1 MSAEANKMAK
11 RRYFEAFNV
20 QNLDAIDELFAPEYV
35 LHIPGSPDVEGPET
49 LKQMVAGT
57 LAALSDP
64 IMIIEDMVAEG
75 DRLATRWTLTAIHSG
90 EFLGVPPTNKQIT
103 MNGMIIDRF
112 VGGKVVEAW
121 DSFDMYGVMQ
131 QLGAL
136 PATE

>member
-1 MSAEANKMAK
+1 
-11 RRYFEAFNV
+11 
-20 QNLDAIDELFAPEYV
+20 
-35 LHIPGSPDVEGPET
+35 
-49 LKQMVAGT
+49 MVAGT

-136 PATE
+136 PAAE